1 MKLRKLA
8 LIALTLAAT
17 GGAATWTLASSA
29 GADGPAMNRFTL
41 TFAGPCGVIK
51 QVDPIVAPGQPVSA
65 HNHCENG
72 ATNFNENSN
81 SSTDWPVV
89 PGHELDRGYNVTNTN
104 CRTYSCWS
112 KGWVPTA
119 SLNGVPIKQGTF
131 QVVYQSPAGAK
142 VSMLHFGSTMIA
154 GDSHANGTVVDPHV
168 QWTCGDI
175 DNTYIMPH
183 DCANIPGGVVT
194 AQLVFPDCWDGST
207 ALDTPAGI
215 GVGHFSYSV
224 NGVCPPVP
232 GTPNPDG
239 NDQYRGLG
247 PRIAQLVFQQTF
259 LRPDGQPLTN
269 PINPEGNVALS
280 FSSGPWYTYHGDW
293 IENDGHA
300 TGDIVNA
307 CLNKGDSSQA
317 LQIVG
322 RDANRNCI
330 TGQTKVNNILIA

>member
-1 MKLRKLA
+1 MKRLLAVAGTLA
-8 LIALTLAAT
+8 LAA
-17 GGAATWTLASSA
+17 GAFATYTITSA
-29 GADGPAMNRFTL
+29 GADGPAMNRFTY
-41 TFAGPCGVIK
+41 TFAGDCVYK
-51 QVDPIVAPGQPVSA
+51 QVDPIDAPGQPVSA

-72 ATNFNENSN
+72 NTDF
-81 SSTDWPVV
+81 SSTSGSGTNEWPVV
-89 PGHELDRGYNVTNTN
+89 PGHEADRGYTVKTTNG
-104 CRTYSCWS
+104 RTYGSWS
-112 KGWVPTA
+112 RGWVPVA
-119 SLNGVPIKQGTF
+119 FLNGVQIHQGTF
-131 QVVYQSPAGAK
+131 QIVYQSPAGSKTSAIR
-142 VSMLHFGSTMIA
+142 FASTMIA

-168 QWTCGDI
+168 QWTCGNI
-175 DNTYIMPH
+175 DVTWPSPH

-194 AQLVFPDCWDGST
+194 AQLIFPDCWDGST

-215 GVGHFSYSV
+215 GVGHFSYSA

-293 IENDGHA
+293 IENDNHD
-300 TGDIVNA
+300 TGDFGNV
-307 CLNKGDSSQA
+307 CLNQILHQA
-317 LQIVG
+317 SLQVSG
-322 RDANRNCI
+322 LGSNNQCV
-330 TGQTKVNNILIA
+330 TGQTKVNNILLQ